1 MSDRGKAAWLTSPSA
16 FLGWQRPVD
25 ALARGEVER
34 VRDAARAYAAGD
46 AT

>member
-1 MSDRGKAAWLTSPSA
+1 MSDRGKGAWLAARSA

-25 ALARGEVER
+25 ALAGGEVER
-34 VRDAARAYAAGD
+34 VRDAARAYVSGD